1 MGVNFES
8 QPLVLRQGPVWQAE
22 KFRLDTFVLLV
33 VIFPPTSDPHPNP
46 EWVIAYCIQYF
57 DKGVTG
63 WYCFNVAR
71 GALVLLFLFHLVF
84 FLVVLSKDF
93 CVSFYVH
100 CFFHVRDSVAF
111 DLLFTCSLNYYA
123 FFSDSSL
130 DLLIC
135 ILVINVTI
143 IVSLVLSNDILS
155 LSSLFLR
162 LCFWLFQ
169 IASRCKFFEIL
180 TVYRLQ
186 VFQSRK
192 FLRILKFISN
202 ESEKTP
208 NSSLL

>member
-1 MGVNFES
+1 M
-8 QPLVLRQGPVWQAE
+8 
-22 KFRLDTFVLLV
+22 
-33 VIFPPTSDPHPNP
+33 
-46 EWVIAYCIQYF
+46 
-57 DKGVTG
+57 
-63 WYCFNVAR
+63 
-71 GALVLLFLFHLVF
+71 LFLFHLVF

-162 LCFWLFQ
+162 LCF
-169 IASRCKFFEIL
+169 
-180 TVYRLQ
+180 
-186 VFQSRK
+186 
-192 FLRILKFISN
+192 
-202 ESEKTP
+202 
-208 NSSLL
+208 